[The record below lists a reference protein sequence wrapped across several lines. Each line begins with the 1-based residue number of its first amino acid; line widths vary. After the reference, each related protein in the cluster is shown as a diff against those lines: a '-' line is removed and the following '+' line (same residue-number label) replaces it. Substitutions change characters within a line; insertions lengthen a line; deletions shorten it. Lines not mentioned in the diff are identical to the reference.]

1 MGEQTMATREGYG
14 RALMELGRR
23 EPRVVVL
30 DADLSK
36 STQTARFAS
45 EYPERF
51 FNAGVAEANL
61 IGMAA
66 GLAASGFVPFASTF
80 AVFATQ
86 RAYNQI
92 FQSVAYPA
100 LNVKI
105 AASHAGITVGED
117 GASHQAIDDLALM
130 RALPGMTV
138 LVPADAYQAY
148 QATLAA
154 AEWEGPVYLRLG
166 RPAVPLITSPEQRFR
181 IGRIEVLREGGDVA
195 LVACGHMVWVALEA
209 AEALERRGCQ
219 AAVLN
224 ISTLKPLDRETLV
237 HWASQCGAVV
247 TVEEHS
253 VIGGLGSAVAEV
265 LSETVPVPLIRIGIP
280 DTFGQSGK
288 PQELLDH
295 YGLNAASVIRAV
307 EHLLERKGSKN
318 GQNNA

>member
-1 MGEQTMATREGYG
+1 MTKPMATREGYG
-14 RALMELGRR
+14 QALVELGRR
-23 EPRVVVL
+23 NERVVVL

-36 STQTARFAS
+36 STQTVRFAR
-45 EYPERF
+45 EFPERF

-66 GLAASGFVPFASTF
+66 GLAASGFIPFASTF
-80 AVFATQ
+80 AIFATQ

-92 FQSVAYPA
+92 FQSVAYPG

-105 AASHAGITVGED
+105 AASHGGITVGED

-138 LVPADAYQAY
+138 LVPADAHEAY

-154 AEWEGPVYLRLG
+154 AEWEGPVYIRLG
-166 RPAVPLITSPEQRFR
+166 RPTVPLITSPDKPFT
-181 IGRIEVLREGGDVA
+181 IGRIQVLREGEDVTLA
-195 LVACGHMVWVALEA
+195 ACGHMVKVALEA
-209 AEALERRGCQ
+209 AEELKRKGYG

-224 ISTLKPLDRETLV
+224 VSTLKPLDRETLL
-237 HWASQCGAVV
+237 HWASRTGAVV

-253 VIGGLGSAVAEV
+253 IIGGLGSAVAEV
-265 LSETVPVPLIRIGIP
+265 LSEECPVPLIRLGVR

-288 PQELLDH
+288 PHELLHH
-295 YGLNAASVIRAV
+295 YGLTAGNVVEAAEKIIK
-307 EHLLERKGSKN
+307 RKGGRN
-318 GQNNA
+318 GQSDA